1 MGQLIA
7 TILNVIVLLVVPL
20 GVVQLH
26 AVMQLR
32 GELIDVSV
40 AATKYISN
48 HGGTSDADVLHN
60 VREFIREE
68 LAGKAYHIK
77 DSDIQLQILRTR
89 AADQVLWS
97 HEDEFHLRLSIPY
110 PHIANLFVNWEK
122 PITVERIG
130 TINVMDYDL

>member
-7 TILNVIVLLVVPL
+7 TILNIMVLLVVPL

-26 AVMQLR
+26 SVMQLR
-32 GELIDVSV
+32 GELIDLSV
-40 AATKYISN
+40 ATTKYISN
-48 HGGTSDADVLHN
+48 HGGTSNEDVLHK

-68 LAGKAYHIK
+68 LSGKAYHIK
-77 DSDIQLQILRTR
+77 DSDVQLQILRTK

-97 HEDEFHLRLSIPY
+97 HEDEFRLRMAIPY
-110 PHIANLFVNWEK
+110 PNIANLFVNWEK
-122 PITVERIG
+122 PITVERNG